1 METSKERD
9 GCKTVYKHLVSQLCM
24 TMALGQ
30 SRASTTRLGNTA
42 AYAGG
47 EANFTNKVSTIPDD
61 QNSLKALGYSL

>member
-1 METSKERD
+1 METSTERD
-9 GCKTVYKHLVSQLCM
+9 GCKTFRKHLVSQVCM

-47 EANFTNKVSTIPDD
+47 VANFTNKVSTIPDE
-61 QNSLKALGYSL
+61 NSLKALGYSL

>member
-1 METSKERD
+1 
-9 GCKTVYKHLVSQLCM
+9 M